1 MKEIISGDL
10 KNVAVTVPG
19 SKSYSHRSIIAA
31 SLSNGV
37 STVENCLESEDTL
50 LTIKALK
57 VMGVD
62 IEKNGDIYTI
72 YGNAGIFPHKNEEIY
87 LANSGTSLRL
97 LTGIASIGNGNYT
110 LTGTERMHERPI
122 NNLLD
127 SLKQLGVSASS
138 VNDNN
143 CPPVSVK
150 GSRID
155 GGSITVDCSIS
166 SQFLSALLLI
176 SPFSRDGVE
185 ISLPSEPVSKPY
197 IDMTIDIMER
207 AGITVER
214 SGYRKYFI
222 EGNQVY
228 RSGKYI
234 VEPDCSNATY
244 FWGAAAITGKKVKV
258 NNIKSS
264 SVQGDVKFVELMEEM
279 GCTVSHEKDGISVTG
294 RKLKAIK
301 TDMGNMPDVA
311 PTLAI
316 VAAFAEGETVIS
328 NVAHLKAKECDRL
341 GSVVNELLKMGVKA
355 RCTDDQLFITGGKPK
370 AAIIDTYDDHRMA
383 MAFSIAGLK
392 TPGIKIKDEMCVRKS
407 FPNYWDIFGQLYKK

>member
-1 MKEIISGDL
+1 MKEIKPGELTD
-10 KNVAVTVPG
+10 VAVTVPG

-31 SLSNGV
+31 ALSNGI

-57 VMGVD
+57 TMGVD
-62 IEKNGDIYTI
+62 IEKREDIYTI
-72 YGNAGIFPHKNEEIY
+72 YGNAGVFPHKNEEIY

-97 LTGIASIGNGNYT
+97 LTGIASIGNGIYT
-110 LTGTERMHERPI
+110 LTGTKRMHERPI

-127 SLKQLGVSASS
+127 SLKQLGVSAFS
-138 VNDNN
+138 VNDNS

-176 SPFSRDGVE
+176 SPFTRDGVE

-197 IDMTIDIMER
+197 IDMTIDIMEK
-207 AGITVER
+207 AGIVLER
-214 SGYRKYFI
+214 NGYRKYFI
-222 EGNQVY
+222 EGNQFY
-228 RSGKYI
+228 KAGKYV

-244 FWGAAAITGKKVKV
+244 FWGSAAITGKKVKV
-258 NNIKSS
+258 NNIKRS
-264 SVQGDVKFVELMEEM
+264 SVQGDVKFAELMEEM
-279 GCTVSHEKDGISVTG
+279 GCIVNHEKDGISVTG
-294 RKLKAIK
+294 GKLKAIK

-311 PTLAI
+311 PTLAV
-316 VAAFAEGETVIS
+316 VAAFAEGETVVS

-341 GSVVNELLKMGVKA
+341 GSVVKELLKMGVKA
-355 RCTDDQLFITGGKPK
+355 KCTDDQLFITGGAPK
-370 AAIIDTYDDHRMA
+370 AATIETYDDHRMA

-392 TPGIKIKDEMCVRKS
+392 TPGVIIKDEMCVAKS
-407 FPNYWDIFGQLYKK
+407 FPNYWDIFDQLYK